1 MEQTIK
7 NEQIMKIAFV
17 GPESSGKSSI
27 IEKLSEEFDC
37 TVIPEYAREY
47 LSMIKTNYEY
57 DDLEKIA
64 KVQFNQINLVETNNL
79 VLIDTELIVMKVWSE
94 FKYAKC
100 SNFIL
105 SGIEKQN
112 IDFYFLCKPDFPW
125 EFDELREN
133 PSNRDEIFSI
143 FENELK
149 SYNFKYAILEGDMKQ
164 RLTFCKNLILT
175 EWQHKLK

>member
-1 MEQTIK
+1 
-7 NEQIMKIAFV
+7 MKIAFV

-27 IEKLSEEFDC
+27 IDKLSLELDC
-37 TVIPEYAREY
+37 LVIPEYAREY
-47 LSMIKTNYEY
+47 LSKIKTNYEY
-57 DDLEKIA
+57 GDLEKIA
-64 KVQFNQINLVETNNL
+64 SEQLKQINLVETNNL
-79 VLIDTELIVMKVWSE
+79 LLIDTELIVMKVWSE
-94 FKYAKC
+94 FKYGKC
-100 SNFIL
+100 SNVIL

-125 EFDELREN
+125 EYDELREN

-149 SYNFKYAILEGDMKQ
+149 SYYFKYAILEGDMEQ
-164 RLTFCKNLILT
+164 RLTFCKNLIIN

>member
-1 MEQTIK
+1 
-7 NEQIMKIAFV
+7 MKVAFV

-27 IEKLSEEFDC
+27 IEKLSQSLDC
-37 TVIPEYAREY
+37 IVIPEYAREY
-47 LSMIKTNYEY
+47 LSNLKSKYVYE
-57 DDLEKIA
+57 DLEKISMEQL
-64 KVQFNQINLVETNNL
+64 KQINLVETNKL

-94 FKYAKC
+94 FKYGKC

-125 EFDELREN
+125 EYDELREN
-133 PSNRDEIFSI
+133 PTNRDEIFSI

-149 SYNFKYAILEGDMKQ
+149 SNNFKYAILEGDMKQ
-164 RLTFCKNLILT
+164 RLTFCKNLILN
-175 EWQHKLK
+175 ECQNKLK